1 MTVSGT
7 VTVRSRKPW
16 LRRSRCR
23 RTRSVLEL
31 TEQDACS
38 VAEVMADTGRGKSRN
53 PRPSPPHAARCTK
66 PSLWHWVVCF
76 GTADSLKTSSSS
88 SVSFSIVCIALS
100 PTPSILRVKKEE
112 KIRVGPYGPSR
123 YSSVSERAQCCFQI
137 ATGAATSRLES
148 SVDDAQWRSIPPPPT
163 VVMPGFSPSY

>member
-1 MTVSGT
+1 M
-7 VTVRSRKPW
+7 
-16 LRRSRCR
+16 
-23 RTRSVLEL
+23 
-31 TEQDACS
+31 
-38 VAEVMADTGRGKSRN
+38 
-53 PRPSPPHAARCTK
+53 PPHAQRAAAYGARCVLGGGSHGRYGSRQIAQSTSVTTTRRALHQAIALALGRLFRHSRRK
-66 PSLWHWVVCF
+66 KDVIVF
-76 GTADSLKTSSSS
+76 VGIVFDSLHC
-88 SVSFSIVCIALS
+88 SITYTLNIE
-100 PTPSILRVKKEE
+100 VKKEE